1 MPSAGVWIATV
12 RRAAGFAGQPC
23 SPRLRPFV
31 PGTDPDVGPG
41 PPRLSQ
47 ATIAFP
53 RRSHCQLY
61 ETPAAPYEC
70 PACPISV
77 RLSSRQNG
85 LYAVS
90 RPPLTRRNCLAAWLV
105 PVEQLGT
112 GR

>member
-1 MPSAGVWIATV
+1 MPRAGVWMRTV

-47 ATIAFP
+47 ATIALT
-53 RRSHCQLY
+53 RRSHWPMY

-70 PACPISV
+70 PARPISD
-77 RLSSRQNG
+77 RFTSRQNG

-90 RPPLTRRNCLAAWLV
+90 RPCLTRRNCLGAWLV
-105 PVEQLGT
+105 PLEQLGT